1 MKNPLISVVLP
12 VYNASGFLIETLE
25 SISAQTFQ
33 DWELIAIDDGSS
45 DASLSV
51 MKTYAAKEPRMRIV
65 TRPNQGLVATLNEGI
80 SLAAGKWIARMDAD
94 DICLPERF
102 AKQLAWLEKEKAD
115 ICGGVIKRIG
125 AHGGG
130 NSWVFPTSHE
140 GICTWMLFR
149 SAFSHPTILVNREV
163 AKRFPYDQAFA
174 HSEDYELWTRMALA
188 GVRMTNLPE
197 NILLYRIHASQ
208 VSQARHDIQTDVR
221 LRITADF
228 WKNSPIA
235 HDLVFRPCLVDE
247 RVPITAEDFLAVMKS
262 LRQLEERI
270 FDIQGKAAIQQHRV
284 WFLYRSVNLG
294 NALVMPELR
303 KLQVSALKKLAVALL
318 AFFRAGSVIDYFRK
332 AEWIRYLPLH
342 WFF

>member
-1 MKNPLISVVLP
+1 VNSPQISVVLP
-12 VYNASGFLIETLE
+12 VYNAAGFLIETLE

-33 DWELIAIDDGSS
+33 DWELIAIDDGST
-45 DASLSV
+45 DASLPV
-51 MKTYAAKEPRMRIV
+51 MQTYAKREPRMRIV
-65 TRPNQGLVATLNEGI
+65 TRPNKGLVATLNEGI
-80 SLAAGKWIARMDAD
+80 SLAVGRWIARMDAD

-115 ICGGVIKRIG
+115 ICGGGIKRIG
-125 AHGGG
+125 GHGGG
-130 NSWVFPTSHE
+130 YSWAFPTSHE
-140 GICTWMLFR
+140 GICAWMLFR
-149 SAFSHPTILVNREV
+149 SAFSHPTIVLNREI
-163 AKRFPYDQAFA
+163 AKKFPYDQAFA
-174 HSEDYELWTRMALA
+174 HSEDYELWARMALA

-197 NILLYRIHASQ
+197 DVLHYRIHAGQ

-221 LRITADF
+221 LKITADF

-247 RVPITAEDFLAVMKS
+247 RVPISPADFSEVMQS
-262 LRQLEERI
+262 LRQLEARVT
-270 FDIQGKAAIQQHRV
+270 DTQGKAAIQQHRV

-294 NALVMPELR
+294 HALVMPELR
-303 KLQVSALKKLAVALL
+303 KLKVSAPKKLAVALL
-318 AFFRAGSVIDYFRK
+318 ACFRAGGVIGYFRK